1 MNNMEEKDI
10 MIKVVKAAGKEKP
23 ETRDRLF
30 EIIGEI
36 NLCLLRL
43 SATDFSRSF

>member
-1 MNNMEEKDI
+1 MEEKDI

-30 EIIGEI
+30 EIIAKA
-36 NLCLLRL
+36 LLEEEK
-43 SATDFSRSF
+43 

>member
-1 MNNMEEKDI
+1 MNNMEEEDI

-30 EIIGEI
+30 EIIAKA
-36 NLCLLRL
+36 LLEEEK
-43 SATDFSRSF
+43 